1 VEERVADTNAA
12 ATIRTAT
19 GTKMAQARAVEPR
32 VKQVRKAAPVT
43 RLASQINL
51 LLLVGETM
59 AYDKKE
65 YF

>member
-1 VEERVADTNAA
+1 
-12 ATIRTAT
+12 
-19 GTKMAQARAVEPR
+19 VEPR